1 MTDEQFKQLM
11 DKLEEIKKAL
21 PVVPAMPT
29 YQVAPSLPQPPY
41 VPGDGPYPG
50 PFAPYAS
57 PIWSTDTPPADWT
70 ARDTTGRA
78 PAWQQGGNIVVS
90 K

>member
-41 VPGDGPYPG
+41 VPCDPPYPG
-50 PFAPYAS
+50 PFTPHAGGTPGPY
-57 PIWSTDTPPADWT
+57 W
-70 ARDTTGRA
+70 
-78 PAWQQGGNIVVS
+78 QGGNIIVAQGG
-90 K
+90 